1 MKVLCLETSEWCMP
15 DGSMGFFKKGVEY
28 EVTEQV
34 AKELAIVNV
43 ARILTAEKG
52 KK

>member
-1 MKVLCLETSEWCMP
+1 MRVKCIETTEWCMP
-15 DGSMGFFKKGVEY
+15 DGSMGFFEKGKEY
-28 EVTEQV
+28 ELTEQV

-43 ARILTAEKG
+43 AKIVVSRKG